1 MWIQEGAQPL
11 PRKLVI
17 TSTDVPGA
25 PQFAVVM
32 TKWNL
37 APTFGAG
44 FFDFK
49 APTDARRIDFLPIG
63 GGTSLR

>member
-1 MWIQEGAQPL
+1 M
-11 PRKLVI
+11 I

-32 TKWNL
+32 TRWNL

-44 FFDFK
+44 FFDFT
-49 APTDARRIDFLPIG
+49 APKDARRIDFLPIG